1 MIRRCLSSVNLRLLK
16 LTMKYKTWY
25 NGKKFVFEG
34 EGIKV
39 MDVTVPAL
47 MQKIK
52 RLKIGVEQCTESKK
66 STSKTKSKRQSAS

>member
-1 MIRRCLSSVNLRLLK
+1 MSHYK
-16 LTMKYKTWY
+16 LWH

-34 EGIKV
+34 EGSKV
-39 MDVTVPAL
+39 QDDNVHAL

-52 RLKIGVEQCTESKK
+52 RLKIGVEECTESKK